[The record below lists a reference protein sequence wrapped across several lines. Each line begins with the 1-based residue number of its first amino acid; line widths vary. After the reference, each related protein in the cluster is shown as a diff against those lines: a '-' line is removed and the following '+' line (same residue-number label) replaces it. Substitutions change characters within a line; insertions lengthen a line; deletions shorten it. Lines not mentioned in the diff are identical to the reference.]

1 MFMHIWN
8 FYYELS
14 FMVIKIFLF
23 RICVSN
29 RSIIVFKLE
38 SFMAIY

>member
-1 MFMHIWN
+1 MHIWN
-8 FYYELS
+8 FYYELG
-14 FMVIKIFLF
+14 FIVIKKFLF
-23 RICVSN
+23 RICVFN